1 MTHNS
6 TQSNLQQR
14 ITELELETERLRQV
28 EAALTESELLSKQYF
43 NLPGVMYLVLD
54 KEGNITLVNE
64 KGLEILGYRREEL
77 LGKNWFKTCLP
88 HKLQREV
95 LDIYHQLIRGE
106 IESIDYHENQ
116 ILRKDGSERVI
127 AWNNSVLQNL
137 SGEIVGTLSSGEDI
151 TERLHTE
158 KHLKE
163 AYNIINKSPAVTFLW
178 KNMEGWPVEFV
189 SDNVIALFGYSAA
202 DFISG
207 KMSYTEVVHTED
219 LERVAGEVAD
229 FSDEKEHERFAHEPY
244 RIVTKDGKVKWL
256 DDQTF
261 IRRDEKGKITHYQ
274 GIVLDITE
282 RKHIEEELKES
293 EEKYRKIFNNE
304 IDAISIFDIETR
316 KFLDVNDAFLKLY
329 GYSREEVLQLTV
341 DDVSAEPEKS
351 KEAIKKSATK
361 GDTLIPRRLHK
372 KKDGSEITVELS
384 AGPFIWKERK
394 VMFAVVRDITE
405 HMKAEVALSESEER
419 YRTLFE
425 NATDI
430 IQIIRPDGQLLDVNS
445 SWCDTLGYSLEEA
458 KKLKVFDILDPECED
473 ECVVNFNRALTEGT
487 TGIVETTFKNK
498 DGKKVILQG
507 SANCIYRKGEPSYVH
522 CIFHDI
528 TQRLRMEEELI
539 KMHKLESVGILAG
552 GIAHDFNNILTA
564 LTGNLS
570 LARMHVEPGGKVH
583 KRIEQA
589 EKASMRARDL
599 TQQLLTFSKGGKPIK
614 QLVSI
619 SELVKDSSQF
629 VLRGSNVNCDFDLPA
644 DLWLV
649 ELDEGQISQVLNN
662 LLINADQAMPDG
674 GTINIHAENVHIGS
688 NEVPSLKEDDY
699 VSVSVK
705 DQGSGISEK
714 YLPKIFDPYFSTKHK
729 GHGLGLA
736 TAYSIVNSHHGL
748 LEVDS
753 ELGKGAVFRF
763 YLPASPQKELRQ
775 ASAGEDIHIG
785 KGFVLLMDD
794 EEEIREIGREMLE
807 HMGYQVKTASD
818 GRQTIELYSMAMQDN
833 TPFDAVIMDLTV
845 PGGMGGKET
854 IEKLLKIDPSA
865 TVIVSSGYAN
875 DPIMS
880 NYKQYGFS
888 GMVPKPY
895 KIEDVSKILKSLLHS
910 N

>member
-1 MTHNS
+1 
-6 TQSNLQQR
+6 
-14 ITELELETERLRQV
+14 
-28 EAALTESELLSKQYF
+28 
-43 NLPGVMYLVLD
+43 
-54 KEGNITLVNE
+54 
-64 KGLEILGYRREEL
+64 
-77 LGKNWFKTCLP
+77 
-88 HKLQREV
+88 
-95 LDIYHQLIRGE
+95 
-106 IESIDYHENQ
+106 
-116 ILRKDGSERVI
+116 
-127 AWNNSVLQNL
+127 
-137 SGEIVGTLSSGEDI
+137 
-151 TERLHTE
+151 
-158 KHLKE
+158 
-163 AYNIINKSPAVTFLW
+163 
-178 KNMEGWPVEFV
+178 
-189 SDNVIALFGYSAA
+189 
-202 DFISG
+202 
-207 KMSYTEVVHTED
+207 
-219 LERVAGEVAD
+219 
-229 FSDEKEHERFAHEPY
+229 
-244 RIVTKDGKVKWL
+244 
-256 DDQTF
+256 
-261 IRRDEKGKITHYQ
+261 
-274 GIVLDITE
+274 
-282 RKHIEEELKES
+282 
-293 EEKYRKIFNNE
+293 
-304 IDAISIFDIETR
+304 
-316 KFLDVNDAFLKLY
+316 
-329 GYSREEVLQLTV
+329 
-341 DDVSAEPEKS
+341 
-351 KEAIKKSATK
+351 
-361 GDTLIPRRLHK
+361 
-372 KKDGSEITVELS
+372 
-384 AGPFIWKERK
+384 
-394 VMFAVVRDITE
+394 MFAVVRDITE
-405 HMKAEVALSESEER
+405 HMKAETELQESEER

-430 IQIIRPDGQLLDVNS
+430 IQIVRPDGQLLDVNF
-445 SWCDTLGYSLEEA
+445 SWCDTLGYSLEET

-487 TGIVETTFKNK
+487 TGIVDTAFRSK
-498 DGKKVILQG
+498 DGEKIILRG
-507 SANCIYRKGEPSYVH
+507 SANCIYRKGEPYFVN
-522 CIFHDI
+522 CIFNDI
-528 TQRLRMEEELI
+528 TGRLQMEEELI
-539 KMHKLESVGILAG
+539 KMHKLESIGILAG

-599 TQQLLTFSKGGKPIK
+599 TQQLLTFSKGGNPVKH
-614 QLVSI
+614 LASI

-629 VLRGSNVNCDFDLPA
+629 VLRGSNVKCAFDPPA

-674 GTINIHAENVHIGS
+674 GTINIYAENVHIGS
-688 NEVPSLKEDDY
+688 NEVPSLEEGDY

-736 TAYSIVNSHHGL
+736 TAYSIVNNHKGI

-763 YLPASPQKELRQ
+763 YLPASSQKGVRQ

-794 EEEIREIGREMLE
+794 DEEIREIGREILE

-865 TVIVSSGYAN
+865 MAIVSSGYAN